1 MSITKHQQNNL
12 VYLTADSLMAAGGV
26 VHAFSTRKGGVSQ
39 GIYASLNL
47 GANRGDDP
55 GAVRENYRILC
66 SALGMTH
73 QNLVFSRQVHKDMVR
88 TVTMADAGKGLF
100 RPIDYEADGLI
111 TNTPGL
117 PLVVFTADCIPI
129 LLYDPE
135 KRAIG
140 AVHAGWRGTALGI
153 VQKAVSQM
161 TVEFGCHPEHI
172 LAAIGPGLS
181 QCCFETDR
189 DVPDAMCAALGALA
203 APYIKPRGSKYHVDL
218 KGINALWLRRAG
230 VSHISIAE
238 DCTRCQHDLYW
249 SHRITQNQRGSQAAL
264 IQLVI

>member
-47 GANRGDDP
+47 GANRGDAP

-73 QNLVFSRQVHKDMVR
+73 QNLVFSRQVHKDRVQ

-111 TNTPGL
+111 TNTPNL

-153 VQKAVSQM
+153 VQKGRLPNDSGVWLPPGTYLGRHRPRPLPVLFRNGPGRA
-161 TVEFGCHPEHI
+161 GCHVCR
-172 LAAIGPGLS
+172 LG
-181 QCCFETDR
+181 CFGH
-189 DVPDAMCAALGALA
+189 ALYQTKRKQI
-203 APYIKPRGSKYHVDL
+203 P
-218 KGINALWLRRAG
+218 
-230 VSHISIAE
+230 
-238 DCTRCQHDLYW
+238 C
-249 SHRITQNQRGSQAAL
+249 GSQRD
-264 IQLVI
+264 